1 MSLGSGTSQSESHRS
16 TRRAPVCLRRFVML
30 LYRTESALFASS
42 LLLTFIGGLFLLYP
56 YEPNRRGW
64 LPSLQKTTNET
75 SDQESEAM
83 SCRLAIA
90 DLGNPRHFHWFS
102 RRTIDSLTWQTLI
115 GDFLIIRCSQTVEKA
130 RICVWLLWTDWS
142 IQLLFDDPPP
152 SPGPSTLFSRLT
164 DLTSKELVE
173 DRYKS
178 SESMED
184 GFSPKVEGTTIAQ

>member
-30 LYRTESALFASS
+30 LYRTESALFAYS

-102 RRTIDSLTWQTLI
+102 RRTIDSLYMTNSNWWFPYYPVLPNSRESQDLCLTAMNGLI
-115 GDFLIIRCSQTVEKA
+115 D
-130 RICVWLLWTDWS
+130 
-142 IQLLFDDPPP
+142 
-152 SPGPSTLFSRLT
+152 STTFWWPTAFPRTFHS
-164 DLTSKELVE
+164 V
-173 DRYKS
+173 
-178 SESMED
+178 
-184 GFSPKVEGTTIAQ
+184 F